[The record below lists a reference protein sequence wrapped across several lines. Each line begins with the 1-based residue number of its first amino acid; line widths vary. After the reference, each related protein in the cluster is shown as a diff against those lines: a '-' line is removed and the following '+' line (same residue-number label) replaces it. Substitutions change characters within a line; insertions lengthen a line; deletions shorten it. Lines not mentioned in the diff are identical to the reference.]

1 MRDCEAVA
9 PLNTE
14 YRKLKERLEETD
26 AVWSNVLRITGIA
39 VVLLVVLQQFFAW
52 RARAKVA
59 ALGGPALATGGK
71 KNKFLDD

>member
-1 MRDCEAVA
+1 
-9 PLNTE
+9 
-14 YRKLKERLEETD
+14 
-26 AVWSNVLRITGIA
+26 
-39 VVLLVVLQQFFAW
+39 VVLQQFFAW